1 MVRMGTVWDR
11 TTAFLGDRSAAVLP
25 IAGLLIFLPTCF
37 QEILRPA
44 MTGTGTGAVFGL
56 VAIVLAVVMAWGQL
70 SVVAL
75 AVEPGAVAPAAM
87 RTGARR
93 LLPAIGI
100 GLLVALIVALLG
112 APLGIAF
119 LASGVDWVSTVPGQW
134 HPAGPLPAGLKLF
147 VGLYSLALVIV
158 VLWGMARLLP
168 LNSVVV
174 AERRG
179 VGAIRRAFGLT
190 RGLAL
195 RIVGVVILFFVV
207 WGVSAMAA
215 TTVLGSIFQL
225 AFGGEGAITLATV
238 LTAIVGGAVTTVFTV
253 LAAAFAAELYL
264 ATRAA
269 RDLPAEAE

>member
-1 MVRMGTVWDR
+1 
-11 TTAFLGDRSAAVLP
+11 
-25 IAGLLIFLPTCF
+25 
-37 QEILRPA
+37 
-44 MTGTGTGAVFGL
+44 
-56 VAIVLAVVMAWGQL
+56 
-70 SVVAL
+70 
-75 AVEPGAVAPAAM
+75 M

-100 GLLVALIVALLG
+100 GLLVALIVALLA
-112 APLGIAF
+112 APLGVSF
-119 LASGVDWVSTVPGQW
+119 LASGVGWVSTAAGQW
-134 HPAGPLPAGLKLF
+134 HPAGPGPAGIKLF
-147 VGLYSLALVIV
+147 VGLYSLSLVIV

-215 TTVLGSIFQL
+215 TRSEEHTSELQSLQRHSY
-225 AFGGEGAITLATV
+225 
-238 LTAIVGGAVTTVFTV
+238 AVFCM
-253 LAAAFAAELYL
+253 
-264 ATRAA
+264 
-269 RDLPAEAE
+269 